1 MSKITALHAQEIL
14 DSRGNPTIRVHLG
27 LDGGVKSRRPFR
39 PGPQPVSTRR
49 SS

>member
-27 LDGGVKSRRPFR
+27 LDGGVRVL
-39 PGPQPVSTRR
+39 GVR
-49 SS
+49 SVRGLNR